1 MNKPIRVLVVED
13 SENDKL
19 LKKGERTYSFTKTE
33 EGQKQ
38 ALANCGIVYGG
49 RPAKLGESSHGTWSF
64 HSYEETFRQ

>member
-33 EGQKQ
+33 EG
-38 ALANCGIVYGG
+38 
-49 RPAKLGESSHGTWSF
+49 
-64 HSYEETFRQ
+64 